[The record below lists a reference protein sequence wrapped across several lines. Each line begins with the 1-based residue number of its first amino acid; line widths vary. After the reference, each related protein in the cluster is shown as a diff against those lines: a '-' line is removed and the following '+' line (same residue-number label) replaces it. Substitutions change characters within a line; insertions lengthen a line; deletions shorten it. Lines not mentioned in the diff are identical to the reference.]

1 LRKPQR
7 WLFLFCLSFLPC
19 SARASGVAPAWALLA
34 EARVVGDSI
43 YLSDLLPAQTPLEL
57 RDAAGKILL
66 AAAPPPGSSLTLAG
80 ERIRGVLPA
89 AARERL
95 AVPPQVLIH
104 RSGRLLTH
112 AEVLAALRT
121 AWQSNQLPGASGREP
136 EDVHFSAPVQVSAI
150 DARLEVRRI
159 DFDPALNQARFLLA
173 SSADR
178 RSLPFLVTADLG
190 PASRQSAAAS
200 GLENVAA
207 LRNSLAENR
216 TGPAA
221 AEFYPAATALVE
233 PKRAA
238 RLHVVSASMQMFLD
252 VLPLEKG
259 VLYQTVRV
267 RLAGGGKVLRGQVI
281 APGLLEA
288 QF

>member
-1 LRKPQR
+1 MRNPQR
-7 WLFLFCLSFLPC
+7 WLFLFCLSVLPC

-104 RSGRLLTH
+104 RAGRLLTH

-150 DARLEVRRI
+150 DARLQVRRI

-178 RSLPFLVTADLG
+178 RSLPFLVTADLRARFAAKRSRKRSG
-190 PASRQSAAAS
+190 KCRHAAKQSRGKPHRASCRGVLPGGHCLGRTKKSRPAARRFRKHAD
-200 GLENVAA
+200 VPRRAA
-207 LRNSLAENR
+207 LGKGRALSNR
-216 TGPAA
+216 PRSAGRRRQG
-221 AEFYPAATALVE
+221 F
-233 PKRAA
+233 A
-238 RLHVVSASMQMFLD
+238 RSS
-252 VLPLEKG
+252 G
-259 VLYQTVRV
+259 R
-267 RLAGGGKVLRGQVI
+267 
-281 APGLLEA
+281 PGSP
-288 QF
+288 